1 MGIGALLN
9 QHPEYRY
16 LFGSV
21 SISNTLPEP
30 AKQALV
36 AFYRH
41 YFPAQQRLAI
51 ANHAFRVTEHPG
63 FELKGDHYD
72 DDFKALKS
80 YLGSL
85 GASVPT
91 LYKQYSDLCEPGGV
105 QFLEFGV
112 DPDFSDSIDGLV
124 LVDIH
129 RLKARKR
136 KRYLGVGA

>member
-1 MGIGALLN
+1 MELITGITCSGLAHIACPSGLI
-9 QHPEYRY
+9 RTK
-16 LFGSV
+16 F
-21 SISNTLPEP
+21 ISTQSHSD
-30 AKQALV
+30 A
-36 AFYRH
+36 
-41 YFPAQQRLAI
+41 
-51 ANHAFRVTEHPG
+51 
-63 FELKGDHYD
+63 
-72 DDFKALKS
+72 DFKALKS

-124 LVDIH
+124 LVDIS

-136 KRYLGVGA
+136 KRYLGEDA